1 MPRPELGSVRLSAA
15 SGAGRART
23 AFRRG
28 KLAYLQRGEVPKR
41 ALAQTAESGCCCSEA
56 AGIAVERFQARL
68 VVHVEPRAPLRSCS
82 VSRCSDYSPTYNQM
96 VVELLADDEVD
107 RIFRA
112 LADATRRD
120 ILRRTMAGEASVS
133 QSAAAYDMSFA
144 AVQKHVAVLEGA
156 GLVTKQPH
164 GRERIVRGNP
174 ETIRKAQ
181 GLLDRYEEIW
191 RSRIDQ
197 LDALLAEH

>member
-1 MPRPELGSVRLSAA
+1 
-15 SGAGRART
+15 
-23 AFRRG
+23 
-28 KLAYLQRGEVPKR
+28 
-41 ALAQTAESGCCCSEA
+41 
-56 AGIAVERFQARL
+56 
-68 VVHVEPRAPLRSCS
+68 
-82 VSRCSDYSPTYNQM
+82 M
-96 VVELLADDEVD
+96 VVDSALTDDEVD

-133 QSAAAYDMSFA
+133 RLAAAYAMSFA

-164 GRERIVRGNP
+164 GRERIIRGNP

-181 GLLDRYEEIW
+181 RLLDRYEEIW
-191 RSRIDQ
+191 RSRIDR
-197 LDALLAEH
+197 LDALLAED